1 MELRLAVLGLQKR
14 LVVSA
19 GPPHD
24 NLAPGAVSFSM
35 IEGFGPNNASIQQL
49 LLNAANQ
56 RGVQAHGRPTE
67 DCVAAFLIGAG
78 HRAYFGIGGWSERG
92 ATFEDHW
99 MPQFASDCLPAT
111 DVSLDLLTP
120 RSFPIERI
128 RVGSY
133 PLGDPLADATY
144 SQGTWTREFAK
155 GVKVTFDVAVS
166 G

>member
-1 MELRLAVLGLQKR
+1 
-14 LVVSA
+14 
-19 GPPHD
+19 
-24 NLAPGAVSFSM
+24 M

-111 DVSLDLLTP
+111 DVSLDSLTTFI
-120 RSFPIERI
+120 SGQENFQDI

-133 PLGDPLADATY
+133 PLGNPLADATY

>member
-1 MELRLAVLGLQKR
+1 MELRLAVLRLQKR

-24 NLAPGAVSFSM
+24 NLGPGAVSFSM

-49 LLNAANQ
+49 LLNAANN

-99 MPQFASDCLPAT
+99 MPQFASVTYPAT
-111 DVSLDLLTP
+111 DMSLDSLTTFI
-120 RSFPIERI
+120 SIKRI

-144 SQGTWTREFAK
+144 SQGTWTREFDK
-155 GVKVTFDVAVS
+155 KVKVTFDVAVS

>member
-1 MELRLAVLGLQKR
+1 MP
-14 LVVSA
+14 A

-24 NLAPGAVSFSM
+24 NLGPGAVSFSM

-49 LLNAANQ
+49 LLNAANN

-99 MPQFASDCLPAT
+99 MPQFASVTYPAT
-111 DVSLDLLTP
+111 DMSLDSLTTFISDQENSCGQLP
-120 RSFPIERI
+120 AGRSAGRRDVLPGHVDA
-128 RVGSY
+128 RV
-133 PLGDPLADATY
+133 
-144 SQGTWTREFAK
+144 
-155 GVKVTFDVAVS
+155 
-166 G
+166 